1 MSGSFGTEILNLL
14 LGLHISTYRRN
25 FSQILQ
31 VLVIQGSE
39 APASTFCLPLIL
51 FSNDFGAI
59 NLHNFLPGVWY
70 IHRRDQWT
78 SKKIGSVHSFSYCTH
93 RCSISASA
101 MMIFGTWGQQNVYKI
116 R

>member
-59 NLHNFLPGVWY
+59 NLHNSWSLLYSQERPVDKQEDRQCSQFLLLY
-70 IHRRDQWT
+70 
-78 SKKIGSVHSFSYCTH
+78 S
-93 RCSISASA
+93 
-101 MMIFGTWGQQNVYKI
+101 
-116 R
+116 